1 MALNDP
7 VNRNKGATEVEF
19 VRNYIF
25 CGFRLTQYARNTVPV
40 TWFRFKILLWCSF
53 FNPEA
58 EFFIFNEVF
67 RDRKFTSGF
76 GIVS

>member
-1 MALNDP
+1 MARNDP
-7 VNRNKGATEVEF
+7 ENRNKGATEVEF

-53 FNPEA
+53 FNPET
-58 EFFIFNEVF
+58 EFSMKNFETGSSHPV
-67 RDRKFTSGF
+67 SG
-76 GIVS
+76 